1 MSLIEFDAQRRFGGT
16 TIKASFTA
24 EGGVTA
30 LFGASGAGKTT
41 VINMLAGLERPD
53 EGRIVVGGVV
63 LFDRGAGINLPPER
77 RRLGYVFQE
86 DRLFP
91 HLSVARN
98 LTYGM
103 KGRAG
108 PGQNINLATAVDLLG
123 VGPLLDRRPATLSGG
138 EKQRVAIGRALL
150 ANPSILLMD
159 EPMANLDAGRRA
171 EILPFLERLRE
182 QLDIPIVY
190 VSHNVEEVLRL
201 ADTMVVMG
209 DGQTKAVGP
218 VDDIL
223 SRIELRQWTG
233 IHDAGAVLTATV
245 HDRDGDGLTDLE
257 FSGGVLRVAG
267 LNLTSG
273 RRVRLRVHAR
283 DVSIATEKPN
293 NISVLN
299 IFSGKVLEVNEAF
312 GAQADVRVD
321 IGGLQNPVP
330 IWAQVTKRSAKDLDL
345 TPGRQVH
352 ALIKAVAIDREDI
365 GPGPALNQIPE

>member
-1 MSLIEFDAQRRFGGT
+1 MSLIEFNAQRRFGGV
-16 TIKASFTA
+16 TIDASFTS

-53 EGRIVVGGVV
+53 EGRIAVGGVV
-63 LFDRGAGINLPPER
+63 LFDPNAGINLPPER

-91 HLSVARN
+91 HFSVARN

-103 KGRAG
+103 KGRAD
-108 PGQNINLATAVDLLG
+108 PDQNINLATVTDMLG
-123 VGPLLDRRPATLSGG
+123 VGPLLNRRPATLSGG

-159 EPMANLDAGRRA
+159 EPMASLDAGRRA

-182 QLDIPIVY
+182 QLNIPIVY

-209 DGQTKAVGP
+209 EGQTKAVGP
-218 VDDIL
+218 VDEIL
-223 SRIELRQWTG
+223 SRIDLRQWTG

-245 HDRDGDGLTDLE
+245 GDRDGDGLTELE
-257 FSGGVLRVAG
+257 FSGGILRVAG
-267 LNLTSG
+267 LTLNPG
-273 RRVRLRVHAR
+273 RQVRLRVHAR
-283 DVSIATEKPN
+283 DVSLATEKPK

-299 IFSGKVLEVNEAF
+299 IFPGIVLEVNEAP

-321 IGGLQNPVP
+321 IGGVGAPVP
-330 IWAQVTKRSAKDLDL
+330 IWAQVTKRSATDLNLRPDA
-345 TPGRQVH
+345 RVH

-365 GPGPALNQIPE
+365 GPGHNVSSNPE